1 MVLKMLKSRHE
12 GAGDGSSKGSI
23 RRVCSFEDV
32 QREASLLGLDGGAG
46 AIAFLLKVFAGLGA
60 VSWFP
65 EIDKSLV
72 VLNPQWLIDSMAVLI
87 REHEGH
93 HSKLLDY
100 LKQDKD
106 AMKLFKEANVRQGIF
121 PVALL
126 EYIWSSNKKEY
137 KALNGQPQEI
147 KALERILEKFG
158 LICRV
163 QMPGYGPDSVQECY
177 VVPALLTDPPAD
189 RRPDAR
195 IVDLSRFHSKAQRC
209 VCRWDFSESGFLADY
224 VFERLA
230 CAIVSSSSV
239 AGRSEVVLARGV
251 ADIRCGDAVLLLRL
265 HPKRLCIEAQTMN
278 YDACPHASRWM
289 LKLVQQELD
298 KILEGFM
305 KESYKVFVETS
316 EGDVEL
322 SKLRVA
328 NKGVFT
334 TTGGNLKSAPLKD
347 TWLHDSHGCECDCC
361 WKVVPQNIAGHQQAP
376 TLEQEPTPSTLIPAS
391 VSKPTLVHAP
401 LKEPGPLKA
410 PGVRVGYRLD

>member
-1 MVLKMLKSRHE
+1 MVLKRLKSGPE
-12 GAGDGSSKGSI
+12 GAGDGSNKGSI

-32 QREASLLGLDGGAG
+32 QREAKLLGLDDSAG
-46 AIAFLLKVFAGLGA
+46 AISYLLKVFAGLGA

-93 HSKLLDY
+93 HSELLDY
-100 LKQDKD
+100 LKQDKR

-121 PVALL
+121 PVTLL

-137 KALNGQPQEI
+137 KALNGQPQDI

-163 QMPGYGPDSVQECY
+163 QMPGYGPNSVQECY
-177 VVPALLTDPPAD
+177 VVPALLTDPPSD
-189 RRPDAR
+189 RHPDAR
-195 IVDLSRFHSKAQRC
+195 ILDLSQFHPKAQRC
-209 VCRWDFSESGFLADY
+209 ACRWDFSESGFLSDY

-239 AGRSEVVLARGV
+239 AGRSEVVLARRV
-251 ADIRCGDAVLLLRL
+251 ADIRCGDAVILLRL
-265 HPKRLCIEAQTMN
+265 YQKRLCIEAQTVN

-298 KILEGFM
+298 KILQGFM
-305 KESYKVFVETS
+305 KESYTVFVATS
-316 EGDVEL
+316 KDDVEL
-322 SKLRVA
+322 SKLRSA
-328 NKGVFT
+328 NKMVFT
-334 TTGGNLKSAPLKD
+334 TTCRSLKAAPLKD
-347 TWLHDSHGCECDCC
+347 TWLHDSHDCECDCC
-361 WKVVPQNIAGHQQAP
+361 LKVVPQNIAGRQQAP
-376 TLEQEPTPSTLIPAS
+376 TLEQKPTPSTLIPAPI
-391 VSKPTLVHAP
+391 SKPTLVHAP
-401 LKEPGPLKA
+401 LKA
-410 PGVRVGYRLD
+410 PQVRVGWGIR